1 MTNAEETEKKAG
13 RKGVKSFEL
22 IVDKNGALINGGLF
36 MIYIVVSL
44 VLAARVEGDSV
55 WFYLL
60 YFLACFVTFQA
71 VSVVGRHCMHL
82 TPKAVT
88 GIELTGKKVH
98 LIRKNGSR
106 DELTRNIDYAR
117 KSRILIIEGAT
128 HDGQKSSEVIRKGA
142 MVPGEFDKLVIALKR
157 FR

>member
-1 MTNAEETEKKAG
+1 MTNAEETDKKAG

-22 IVDKNGALINGGLF
+22 IADKNGALINGGLF
-36 MIYIVVSL
+36 FIYIVVSL
-44 VLAARVEGDSV
+44 VLAARVDPGV

-71 VSVVGRHCMHL
+71 VTVVGRHCLHM

-117 KSRILIIEGAT
+117 KSKILIIEGAT